1 MMTWFF
7 VGIGGAL
14 GAIARYKVGTI
25 LSKRKSYLPLATITV
40 NLLGSFVFGL
50 LFSSTLQSSSQS
62 AYLFLTGGFLGSFT
76 TFSTFTYE
84 GIGLLHNKG
93 YYQYFIYT
101 GIHLVLGIGMAGL
114 GFFFGKVLI

>member
-25 LSKRKSYLPLATITV
+25 LSKRNSYLPLATITV
-40 NLLGSFVFGL
+40 NLLGSFIFGL
-50 LFSSTLQSSSQS
+50 LFSSTLQSSNQS
-62 AYLFLTGGFLGSFT
+62 TYLFLTGGFLGSFT

-93 YYQYFIYT
+93 YRQYFIYT